1 MRGAL
6 ALLLTITCGACQ
18 TAQASRDMI
27 RVEENDPALVF
38 SGDWTHADTSRRW
51 SGGTA
56 SAANA
61 AGASMSFSF
70 AGSRVRWLG
79 WRAPGAGTA
88 RVYLDGVAAG
98 KIDLH
103 SDAVAA
109 REPVFTSEV
118 LGAGIHTLTIEAA
131 AGSTADAILM
141 VDAFEVESYGGAF
154 PPPLALRTPA
164 AGAVVAGEIAVYAE
178 AAAASGVIGV
188 QFMLDGAALGG
199 ELTAPPYSITWN
211 TTADGGDGA
220 HVLTARARHADGS
233 LSYAPTMTVTADN
246 TMNNATNDGQCS
258 ANSGHGNSINHCASI
273 IDNCF
278 RRPL

>member
-6 ALLLTITCGACQ
+6 ALLLTVSCGACQ
-18 TAQASRDMI
+18 SAQASREPAAATRAQDMI
-27 RVEENDPALVF
+27 RVEENDPTLVF

-70 AGSRVRWLG
+70 TGSRVRWIG

-88 RVYLDGVAAG
+88 RVYLDGAPAAG
-98 KIDLH
+98 IDPH
-103 SDAVAA
+103 SDAVAL
-109 REPVFTSEV
+109 RERVFTSAV
-118 LGAGIHTLTIEAA
+118 LGAGTHTLTIEAA
-131 AGSTADAILM
+131 VAGPAPADAILV

-178 AAAASGVIGV
+178 AAPASGIVGV
-188 QFMLDGAALGG
+188 QFMRDGAALGG
-199 ELTAPPYSITWN
+199 ELTAPPYSIAWN
-211 TTADGGDGA
+211 TADDGDGA
-220 HVLTARARHADGS
+220 HVLAARARHADGS
-233 LSYAPTMTVTADN
+233 LSYAPALTVSVAN
-246 TMNNATNDGQCS
+246 GSSRSCSMNAP
-258 ANSGHGNSINHCASI
+258 
-273 IDNCF
+273 
-278 RRPL
+278 RY